1 MQFHTPLNMTEK
13 KEAELECRMQKL
25 YGAAAACLRTDVE
38 HIDGLIFLPK
48 KVFNSFCTWMLLPTV
63 RYTPSCV
70 APKMKMGGGGGGSK
84 RRLRGAQAGQ
94 RERCGNVPRGACQN
108 GAEDANHPASSCPF
122 GLEPS

>member
-25 YGAAAACLRTDVE
+25 YGAAAACLRWGCTTCWAAQRRCTDVE

-48 KVFNSFCTWMLLPTV
+48 KPFNSFCTWMLLPTV

-70 APKMKMGGGGGGSK
+70 APKMKMGGGVEAV
-84 RRLRGAQAGQ
+84 RG
-94 RERCGNVPRGACQN
+94 
-108 GAEDANHPASSCPF
+108 D
-122 GLEPS
+122 